1 MASREEQEYS
11 SQAPAPYIG
20 QFLQQ
25 DIFPFAQQF
34 LQQQF
39 QNLGQADSSPF
50 TYTGQRVADF
60 DPREL
65 YGMELADQA
74 IGSYRPYLGAQQGL
88 LDEAAGISRGALAR
102 GQDEISMGLG
112 QGRGLSSLG
121 AGLTQDARFDT
132 TGRNMILG
140 AQQNM
145 AGRDMIAGA
154 QQNQSGRGLIEGA
167 RFGQS
172 GRDYLQGGVPRFSEA
187 QQLTRAGAPNL
198 DLARMET
205 AAARPQFG
213 GARAGFA
220 GARSEVAGARP
231 EFGQARGALS
241 RAEQTGYGSTGS
253 FDPRGIGSFYN
264 PFEEDVVQQTLKDV
278 REGLAKSDMGLRDEA
293 VSGGAFGGSR
303 SRMRR
308 DELAENVARGAA
320 EQVGA
325 IRSGGYSDAANRAQQ
340 AFEAQQQRQAGQAG
354 LQAGLAGQLGGFA
367 GQEAQTALGR
377 ASQLGNLAG
386 QEAGLAGQESQ
397 AALARGRQFGDLST
411 TEAQNQLA
419 RAQQLGSLEAQQAQ
433 AKLATGQA
441 LNASEQAAIDNAM
454 ARGQQLNTL
463 DQQRFANQLQQGQQ
477 LSGLDQQRFANQLQQ
492 GQQVSNIDQQ
502 RFANQLQQ
510 GSQLG
515 ALGQQQFGM
524 GLQGGQGLAGLGQ
537 QTAGALSG
545 FGGQYGGM
553 ASLLPQLQQQDIS
566 SMMGMGGLGRGRQQS
581 LMDLNYQNFTGQYN
595 LPMQTLQNVGALTAS
610 LGPMAGGFGYAGGAP
625 STNSNYYPSGT
636 MGTGLMG
643 TTVASNFGQ
652 NQNMFGQNPA
662 PAMGQYQNMGPG
674 SMGGPQVQ
682 KTDYNPFVENM
693 IMPKRGQQ
701 LNISDMGPGSMGG
714 PELNFNKGPGSFQ
727 NQYQPMIATLPAN
740 KQPQLKA
747 GIGGLYG

>member
-34 LQQQF
+34 LRQQF

-65 YGMELADQA
+65 YGMELADSA
-74 IGSYRPYLGAQQGL
+74 IGSYRPYLGAQADL

-102 GQDEISMGLG
+102 GQDEITAGLG
-112 QGRGLSSLG
+112 AGRGLSSLG
-121 AGLTQDARFDT
+121 ADLTRGAQFDT
-132 TGRNMILG
+132 TGRDLL
-140 AQQNM
+140 
-145 AGRDMIAGA
+145 AGA
-154 QQNQSGRGLIEGA
+154 QQRQSGRGLIEGA

-172 GRDYLQGGVPRFSEA
+172 GRDYLMGGVPGFSEA

-198 DLARMET
+198 DLARTET
-205 AAARPQFG
+205 ASARPEFG
-213 GARAGFA
+213 GARAG
-220 GARSEVAGARP
+220 
-231 EFGQARGALS
+231 LS

-253 FDPRGIGSFYN
+253 FDPRGIASFYN

-340 AFEAQQQRQAGQAG
+340 AFEAQQQRQAGLAG
-354 LQAGLAGQLGGFA
+354 LQSGLAGQLGGFA
-367 GQEAQTALGR
+367 GQEAQ
-377 ASQLGNLAG
+377 S
-386 QEAGLAGQESQ
+386 
-397 AALARGRQFGDLST
+397 ALARGRQFGDLSS

-419 RAQQLGSLEAQQAQ
+419 RASQLGSLEAQQAQ
-433 AKLATGQA
+433 AKLNTGQA

-454 ARGQQLNTL
+454 SRGQQLNTL
-463 DQQRFANQLQQGQQ
+463 DQQRFANQMQQGQQ
-477 LSGLDQQRFANQLQQ
+477 L
-492 GQQVSNIDQQ
+492 SNIDQQ

-610 LGPMAGGFGYAGGAP
+610 LGPMAGGYGYAGGAQAP
-625 STNSNYYPSGT
+625 YGNYSPTGT
-636 MGTGLMG
+636 MGTGLM
-643 TTVASNFGQ
+643 
-652 NQNMFGQNPA
+652 NQGIAGLNPA
-662 PAMGQYQNMGPG
+662 PGQQTQGPVKGFPNFSIQNMG
-674 SMGGPQVQ
+674 ML
-682 KTDYNPFVENM
+682 F
-693 IMPKRGQQ
+693 
-701 LNISDMGPGSMGG
+701 
-714 PELNFNKGPGSFQ
+714 
-727 NQYQPMIATLPAN
+727 
-740 KQPQLKA
+740 
-747 GIGGLYG
+747 

>member
-65 YGMELADQA
+65 YGMELADSA
-74 IGSYRPYLGAQQGL
+74 IGSYRPYLGAQADL

-102 GQDEISMGLG
+102 GQDEITAGLG
-112 QGRGLSSLG
+112 AGRGLSSLG
-121 AGLTQDARFDT
+121 ADLTRGAQFDT
-132 TGRNMILG
+132 TGRDLL
-140 AQQNM
+140 
-145 AGRDMIAGA
+145 AGA
-154 QQNQSGRGLIEGA
+154 QQRQSGRGLIEGA

-172 GRDYLQGGVPRFSEA
+172 GRDYLMGGVPGFSEA

-198 DLARMET
+198 DLARTET
-205 AAARPQFG
+205 ASARPEFG
-213 GARAGFA
+213 GARAG
-220 GARSEVAGARP
+220 
-231 EFGQARGALS
+231 LS

-340 AFEAQQQRQAGQAG
+340 AFEAQQQRQAGLAG
-354 LQAGLAGQLGGFA
+354 LQSGLAGQLGGFA
-367 GQEAQTALGR
+367 GQEAQ
-377 ASQLGNLAG
+377 S
-386 QEAGLAGQESQ
+386 
-397 AALARGRQFGDLST
+397 ALARGRQFGDLSS

-419 RAQQLGSLEAQQAQ
+419 RASQLGSLEAQQAQ
-433 AKLATGQA
+433 AKLNTGQA

-454 ARGQQLNTL
+454 SRGQQLNTL
-463 DQQRFANQLQQGQQ
+463 DQQRFANQMQQGQQ
-477 LSGLDQQRFANQLQQ
+477 L
-492 GQQVSNIDQQ
+492 SNIDQQ

-610 LGPMAGGFGYAGGAP
+610 LGPMAGGYGYAGGAQAP
-625 STNSNYYPSGT
+625 YGNYSPTGT
-636 MGTGLMG
+636 MGTGLMNQG
-643 TTVASNFGQ
+643 IAGLNPTPGQ
-652 NQNMFGQNPA
+652 NQTQGPVKGFPNFSIQNT
-662 PAMGQYQNMGPG
+662 
-674 SMGGPQVQ
+674 GGMQ
-682 KTDYNPFVENM
+682 F
-693 IMPKRGQQ
+693 
-701 LNISDMGPGSMGG
+701 
-714 PELNFNKGPGSFQ
+714 
-727 NQYQPMIATLPAN
+727 
-740 KQPQLKA
+740 
-747 GIGGLYG
+747 

>member
-34 LQQQF
+34 LRQQF

-65 YGMELADQA
+65 YGMELADSA
-74 IGSYRPYLGAQQGL
+74 IGSYRPYLGAQADL

-102 GQDEISMGLG
+102 GQDEITAGLG
-112 QGRGLSSLG
+112 AGRGLSSLG
-121 AGLTQDARFDT
+121 ADLTRGAQFDT
-132 TGRNMILG
+132 TGRDLL
-140 AQQNM
+140 
-145 AGRDMIAGA
+145 AGA
-154 QQNQSGRGLIEGA
+154 QQRQSGRGLIEGA

-172 GRDYLQGGVPRFSEA
+172 GRDYLMGGVPGFSEA

-198 DLARMET
+198 DLARTET
-205 AAARPQFG
+205 ASARPEFG
-213 GARAGFA
+213 GARAG
-220 GARSEVAGARP
+220 
-231 EFGQARGALS
+231 LS

-253 FDPRGIGSFYN
+253 FDPRGIASFYN

-340 AFEAQQQRQAGQAG
+340 AFEAQQQRQAGLAG
-354 LQAGLAGQLGGFA
+354 LQSGLAGQLGGFA
-367 GQEAQTALGR
+367 GQEAQ
-377 ASQLGNLAG
+377 S
-386 QEAGLAGQESQ
+386 
-397 AALARGRQFGDLST
+397 ALARGRQFGDLSS

-419 RAQQLGSLEAQQAQ
+419 RASQLGSLEAQQAQ
-433 AKLATGQA
+433 AKLNTGQA

-454 ARGQQLNTL
+454 SRGQQLNTL
-463 DQQRFANQLQQGQQ
+463 DQQRFANQMQQGQQ
-477 LSGLDQQRFANQLQQ
+477 L
-492 GQQVSNIDQQ
+492 SNIDQQ

-610 LGPMAGGFGYAGGAP
+610 LGPMAGGYGYAGGAQAP
-625 STNSNYYPSGT
+625 YGNYSPTGT
-636 MGTGLMG
+636 MGTGLM
-643 TTVASNFGQ
+643 
-652 NQNMFGQNPA
+652 NQGIAGLNPA
-662 PAMGQYQNMGPG
+662 PGQQTQGPVKGFPNFSIQNMG
-674 SMGGPQVQ
+674 MQ
-682 KTDYNPFVENM
+682 F
-693 IMPKRGQQ
+693 
-701 LNISDMGPGSMGG
+701 
-714 PELNFNKGPGSFQ
+714 
-727 NQYQPMIATLPAN
+727 
-740 KQPQLKA
+740 
-747 GIGGLYG
+747 

>member
-34 LQQQF
+34 LRQQF
-39 QNLGQADSSPF
+39 QNLGEADSSPF

-74 IGSYRPYLGAQQGL
+74 IGSYRPYLGAQAGL

-102 GQDEISMGLG
+102 GQDEITAGLG
-112 QGRGLSSLG
+112 AGRGLSALG
-121 AGLTQDARFDT
+121 AGITQDARFD
-132 TGRNMILG
+132 
-140 AQQNM
+140 
-145 AGRDMIAGA
+145 
-154 QQNQSGRGLIEGA
+154 QSGRGLIEGA

-172 GRDYLQGGVPRFSEA
+172 GRTLIGGGVPSFGEA
-187 QQLTRAGAPNL
+187 QRLTRAGAPNL

-205 AAARPQFG
+205 ASARPDFR
-213 GARAGFA
+213 GARAGLA
-220 GARSEVAGARP
+220 GSAAELAGARP
-231 EFGQARGALS
+231 DYGGARGALS
-241 RAEQTGYGSTGS
+241 RAELSGYGSTGR

-278 REGLAKSDMGLRDEA
+278 REGLAKSDMGLRDQA
-293 VSGGAFGGSR
+293 VSAGAFGGAR

-325 IRSGGYSDAANRAQQ
+325 IRSGGYQDAANRAQQ
-340 AFEAQQQRQAGQAG
+340 AFESQQAR
-354 LQAGLAGQLGGFA
+354 QAGLAGLQSGLAGIEGGFA
-367 GQEAQTALGR
+367 GQQAQTALGR
-377 ASQLGNLAG
+377 AQQLGSLAG
-386 QEAGLAGQESQ
+386 QEAGFAGQEGS

-411 TEAQNQLA
+411 TEAQNALS
-419 RAQQLGSLEAQQAQ
+419 RAAQLGSLEAQQAQ

-441 LNASEQAAIDNAM
+441 LNASEQAAVDNAM

-463 DQQRFANQLQQGQQ
+463 DQQQFANQM
-477 LSGLDQQRFANQLQQ
+477 QRGA
-492 GQQVSNIDQQ
+492 
-502 RFANQLQQ
+502 
-510 GSQLG
+510 QLG
-515 ALGQQQFGM
+515 SLGQQQFGM

-610 LGPMAGGFGYAGGAP
+610 LGPMAGGYGYAGGAP
-625 STNSNYYPSGT
+625 TTNTNYNPTGV
-636 MGTGLMG
+636 MGTGLQGGIASIGQPG
-643 TTVASNFGQ
+643 TPGYVPPGFSFPGLGGGFG
-652 NQNMFGQNPA
+652 
-662 PAMGQYQNMGPG
+662 
-674 SMGGPQVQ
+674 MGGI
-682 KTDYNPFVENM
+682 Y
-693 IMPKRGQQ
+693 
-701 LNISDMGPGSMGG
+701 GG
-714 PELNFNKGPGSFQ
+714 
-727 NQYQPMIATLPAN
+727 
-740 KQPQLKA
+740 
-747 GIGGLYG
+747 

>member
-1 MASREEQEYS
+1 MATREEQEYS

-34 LQQQF
+34 LRQQF

-65 YGMELADQA
+65 YGMELADSA
-74 IGSYRPYLGAQQGL
+74 IGSYRPYLGAQADL

-102 GQDEISMGLG
+102 GQDEITAGLG
-112 QGRGLSSLG
+112 AGRGLAGLG
-121 AGLTQDARFDT
+121 ADLTRGARFDT
-132 TGRNMILG
+132 
-140 AQQNM
+140 
-145 AGRDMIAGA
+145 AGRDLLAGA
-154 QQNQSGRGLIEGA
+154 QQRQSGRGLIEGA

-172 GRDYLQGGVPRFSEA
+172 GRDYLMGGVPGFSEA

-198 DLARMET
+198 DLARTET
-205 AAARPQFG
+205 ASARPEFG
-213 GARAGFA
+213 GARAG
-220 GARSEVAGARP
+220 
-231 EFGQARGALS
+231 LS
-241 RAEQTGYGSTGS
+241 RAEQTGYGSTGR

-293 VSGGAFGGSR
+293 VSGGAFGGAR
-303 SRMRR
+303 SRLRR
-308 DELAENVARGAA
+308 GELAENVARGAA

-340 AFEAQQQRQAGQAG
+340 AFEAQQQRQAGLAG
-354 LQAGLAGQLGGFA
+354 LQSNIAGQLGGFA
-367 GQEAQTALGR
+367 GQEAQ
-377 ASQLGNLAG
+377 S
-386 QEAGLAGQESQ
+386 
-397 AALARGRQFGDLST
+397 ALARGRQFGDLST

-441 LNASEQAAIDNAM
+441 LNASEQAAIDNM
-454 ARGQQLNTL
+454 MSRGQQLNTL

-477 LSGLDQQRFANQLQQ
+477 L
-492 GQQVSNIDQQ
+492 SNIDQQ

-610 LGPMAGGFGYAGGAP
+610 LGPMAGGYGYAGGAQAP
-625 STNSNYYPSGT
+625 YGNYSPTGT
-636 MGTGLMG
+636 MGTGLMNQG
-643 TTVASNFGQ
+643 IAGLNPGFSQQPQGPVKGFPNFSI
-652 NQNMFGQNPA
+652 
-662 PAMGQYQNMGPG
+662 QNMG
-674 SMGGPQVQ
+674 MQ
-682 KTDYNPFVENM
+682 F
-693 IMPKRGQQ
+693 
-701 LNISDMGPGSMGG
+701 
-714 PELNFNKGPGSFQ
+714 
-727 NQYQPMIATLPAN
+727 
-740 KQPQLKA
+740 
-747 GIGGLYG
+747 

>member
-34 LQQQF
+34 LRQQF

-65 YGMELADQA
+65 YGMELADSA
-74 IGSYRPYLGAQQGL
+74 IGSYRPYLGAQADL

-102 GQDEISMGLG
+102 GQDEITAGLG
-112 QGRGLSSLG
+112 AGRGLSSLG
-121 AGLTQDARFDT
+121 ADLTRGAQFDT
-132 TGRNMILG
+132 TGRDLL
-140 AQQNM
+140 
-145 AGRDMIAGA
+145 AGA
-154 QQNQSGRGLIEGA
+154 QQRQSGRGLIEGA

-172 GRDYLQGGVPRFSEA
+172 GRDYLMGGVPGFSEA

-198 DLARMET
+198 DLARTET
-205 AAARPQFG
+205 ASARPEFG
-213 GARAGFA
+213 GARAG
-220 GARSEVAGARP
+220 
-231 EFGQARGALS
+231 LS

-253 FDPRGIGSFYN
+253 FDPRGIASFYN

-340 AFEAQQQRQAGQAG
+340 AFEAQQQRQAGLAG
-354 LQAGLAGQLGGFA
+354 LQSGLAGQLGGFA
-367 GQEAQTALGR
+367 GQEAQ
-377 ASQLGNLAG
+377 S
-386 QEAGLAGQESQ
+386 
-397 AALARGRQFGDLST
+397 ALARGRQFGDLSS

-419 RAQQLGSLEAQQAQ
+419 RASQLGSLEAQQAQ
-433 AKLATGQA
+433 AKLNTGQA
-441 LNASEQAAIDNAM
+441 LNASEQAAIDNVM
-454 ARGQQLNTL
+454 SRGQQLNTL
-463 DQQRFANQLQQGQQ
+463 DQQRFANQMQQGQQ
-477 LSGLDQQRFANQLQQ
+477 L
-492 GQQVSNIDQQ
+492 SNIDQQ

-610 LGPMAGGFGYAGGAP
+610 LGPMAGGYGYAGGAQAP
-625 STNSNYYPSGT
+625 YGNYSPTGT
-636 MGTGLMG
+636 MGTGLM
-643 TTVASNFGQ
+643 
-652 NQNMFGQNPA
+652 NQGIAGLNPA
-662 PAMGQYQNMGPG
+662 PGQQTQGPVKRFPNFSIQNMG
-674 SMGGPQVQ
+674 ML
-682 KTDYNPFVENM
+682 F
-693 IMPKRGQQ
+693 
-701 LNISDMGPGSMGG
+701 
-714 PELNFNKGPGSFQ
+714 
-727 NQYQPMIATLPAN
+727 
-740 KQPQLKA
+740 
-747 GIGGLYG
+747 

>member
-34 LQQQF
+34 LRQQF

-65 YGMELADQA
+65 YGMELADSA
-74 IGSYRPYLGAQQGL
+74 IGSYRPYLGAQADL

-102 GQDEISMGLG
+102 GQDEITAGLG
-112 QGRGLSSLG
+112 AGRGLSSLG
-121 AGLTQDARFDT
+121 ADLTRGAQFDT
-132 TGRNMILG
+132 TGRDLL
-140 AQQNM
+140 
-145 AGRDMIAGA
+145 AGA
-154 QQNQSGRGLIEGA
+154 QQRQSGRGLIEGA

-172 GRDYLQGGVPRFSEA
+172 GRDYLMGGVPGFSEA

-198 DLARMET
+198 DLARTET
-205 AAARPQFG
+205 ASARPEFG
-213 GARAGFA
+213 GARAG
-220 GARSEVAGARP
+220 
-231 EFGQARGALS
+231 LS

-253 FDPRGIGSFYN
+253 FDPRGIASFYN

-340 AFEAQQQRQAGQAG
+340 AFEAQQQRQAGLAG
-354 LQAGLAGQLGGFA
+354 LQSGLAGQLGGFA
-367 GQEAQTALGR
+367 GQEAQ
-377 ASQLGNLAG
+377 S
-386 QEAGLAGQESQ
+386 
-397 AALARGRQFGDLST
+397 ALARGRQFGDLSS

-419 RAQQLGSLEAQQAQ
+419 RASQLGSLEAQQAQ
-433 AKLATGQA
+433 AKLNTGQA

-454 ARGQQLNTL
+454 SRGQQLNTL
-463 DQQRFANQLQQGQQ
+463 DQQRFANQMQQGQQ
-477 LSGLDQQRFANQLQQ
+477 L
-492 GQQVSNIDQQ
+492 SNIDQQ

-610 LGPMAGGFGYAGGAP
+610 LGPMAGGYGYAGGAQAP
-625 STNSNYYPSGT
+625 YGNYSPTGT
-636 MGTGLMG
+636 MGTGLM
-643 TTVASNFGQ
+643 
-652 NQNMFGQNPA
+652 NQGIAGLNPA
-662 PAMGQYQNMGPG
+662 PGQQTQGPVKRFPNFSIQNMG
-674 SMGGPQVQ
+674 MQ
-682 KTDYNPFVENM
+682 F
-693 IMPKRGQQ
+693 
-701 LNISDMGPGSMGG
+701 
-714 PELNFNKGPGSFQ
+714 
-727 NQYQPMIATLPAN
+727 
-740 KQPQLKA
+740 
-747 GIGGLYG
+747 